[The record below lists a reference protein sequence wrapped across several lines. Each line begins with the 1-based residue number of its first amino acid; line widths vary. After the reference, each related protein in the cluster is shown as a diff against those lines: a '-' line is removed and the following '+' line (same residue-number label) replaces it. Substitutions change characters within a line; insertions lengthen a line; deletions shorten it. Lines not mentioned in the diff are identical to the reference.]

1 MKKTVKKAAAVFLAL
16 VMVLS
21 IAIMAVGCG
30 KKDEKKSS
38 KTKATTQAVETT
50 EAVIEDDETQVQS
63 VEDNQAED
71 DEDDGYMD
79 EQTALAKVK
88 EQAGSGSSIDSYYKG
103 TAPDGQKAWVVTVI
117 PVTTDN
123 GPETVIYY
131 VNDGFCYAD
140 LNSAS
145 DSDSN
150 SNSNTNSSKA
160 NTSKSNAGGSSGSY
174 IDKDTAIA
182 TVKQQ
187 AGSGATIKGA
197 KKGTAPDG
205 KKAWV
210 VTVAP
215 ITNGQGPDT
224 VTYYVN
230 DGFCYMG

>member
-1 MKKTVKKAAAVFLAL
+1 MKKTVKKAAAVLL
-16 VMVLS
+16 TLIMVLS
-21 IAIMAVGCG
+21 IAVTVTGCG
-30 KKDEKKSS
+30 EKDKKKSS

-50 EAVIEDDETQVQS
+50 EAEIEDDETQAQS
-63 VEDNQAED
+63 VEDSQAED
-71 DEDDGYMD
+71 DENDGYID
-79 EQTALAKVK
+79 EQTALAKVR
-88 EQAGSGSSIDSYYKG
+88 EQAGSGAGIDSYYKG
-103 TAPDGQKAWVVTVI
+103 TAPDGQKAWVVKVI
-117 PVTTDN
+117 PVTN
-123 GPETVIYY
+123 GDGPDTVIYY

-140 LNSAS
+140 TGSGS
-145 DSDSN
+145 DSDSGSN
-150 SNSNTNSSKA
+150 SNSNSSKA

-210 VTVAP
+210 VTVVP

-230 DGFCYMG
+230 DGFCYIG